1 MSIATTI
8 AGEELIYFTTAANPP
23 LNGLFS
29 PEPKS
34 PSITKWSGVRVGGT
48 NWVLISW
55 NVTSSAISTSSLL
68 VWQSGESSPFG
79 LKRYTSVLYPFS
91 DSIRA
96 TARASPPLLPGP
108 ANTVTGVSRLH
119 LFIMAFVSAVAARSM
134 RSIEAI
140 GSCSMVYASS
150 FFILLL
156 GNIFIVMF
164 FLVFALQM
172 YMIILTFPVCYGKK
186 NVLIIDR

>member
-1 MSIATTI
+1 MGIYIYTYLIVANQSIKIMNTT
-8 AGEELIYFTTAANPP
+8 
-23 LNGLFS
+23 
-29 PEPKS
+29 
-34 PSITKWSGVRVGGT
+34 
-48 NWVLISW
+48 
-55 NVTSSAISTSSLL
+55 
-68 VWQSGESSPFG
+68 
-79 LKRYTSVLYPFS
+79 
-91 DSIRA
+91 
-96 TARASPPLLPGP
+96 GP